1 MNKAITAGIA
11 GSVFGAGIVL
21 LAINIGG
28 APTASHTPAELIER
42 PVIAVSSESI
52 SITEIPRHHVAAG
65 QVSADQTIEL
75 SSRISGY
82 ISRLLPAEGATVNAG
97 ELLVEIDAAPVESE
111 IRQAKASLQQARSEL
126 SDARADVERFNELAK
141 TNAISREDLR
151 KAKLRQSRATAAVEN
166 ALARLAEHRAELA
179 YTQIKSPVRARIIEH
194 LSKAGDLAIPGAA
207 ILRLES
213 ISNPHF
219 ETWVPIS
226 IIDKLAFGNSV
237 SLKLEGQTGSI
248 QSIITELVRSADTET
263 RRCKVRLGLPEDIK
277 TLVGH
282 YGNAQFLLG
291 HDRHPMVAESALT
304 QRAGIDGVFII
315 DEKGFARFRSVRS
328 GRHWNNQVELLAG
341 PADGQLVILSPS
353 IHLRDGD
360 EVTTKPST

>member
-1 MNKAITAGIA
+1 MAGIA
-11 GSVFGAGIVL
+11 GSVFGAGVVF
-21 LAINIGG
+21 LAFYFGSEPHVSN
-28 APTASHTPAELIER
+28 SLSELTTR
-42 PVIAVSSESI
+42 PVISVSTESI
-52 SITEIPRHHVAAG
+52 TMIDIPRHHVAAG

-82 ISRLLPAEGATVNAG
+82 ISRLVPAEGTTVEAG
-97 ELLVEIDAAPVESE
+97 ELLVEIDAATVESS
-111 IRQAKASLQQARSEL
+111 IRQTKASLQEARSEL
-126 SDARADVERFNELAK
+126 SDARADIKRFNELAR
-141 TNAISREDLR
+141 TNAISKERIR
-151 KAKLRQSRATAAVEN
+151 KAKLRQSRATASVEN
-166 ALARLAEHRAELA
+166 ARARLAEHKAELA

-194 LSKAGDLAIPGAA
+194 LSKAGDLAIPGAP

-226 IIDKLAFGNSV
+226 IIDKLAVGNSV
-237 SLKLEGQTGSI
+237 ALNLEGQPTSI

-291 HDRHPMVAESALT
+291 HDQHPMVAESALI

-315 DEKGFARFRSVRS
+315 DDKGLARFRSVRS
-328 GRHWNNQVELLAG
+328 GRHWNNHIELLAG
-341 PADGQLVILSPS
+341 PAEGQSVILSPS
-353 IHLRDGD
+353 IYLRDGD
-360 EVTTKPST
+360 QVTTKPSL

>member
-1 MNKAITAGIA
+1 MNKVALAGIG
-11 GSVFGAGIVL
+11 GSILGAVVVL
-21 LAINIGG
+21 IYFNIGSESPVSNLVSELT
-28 APTASHTPAELIER
+28 ARPTIS
-42 PVIAVSSESI
+42 VSSERI
-52 SITEIPRHHVAAG
+52 SMMEIPRQHVAAG

-82 ISRLLPAEGATVNAG
+82 ISRLLPAEGAIVEAG
-97 ELLVEIDAAPVESE
+97 ELLIEIDAAAVESS
-111 IRQAKASLQQARSEL
+111 IRQTKASLQEAKSEL
-126 SDARADVERFNELAK
+126 SDARADVKRFNELAR
-141 TNAISREDLR
+141 TNAISKERIR

-166 ALARLAEHRAELA
+166 ARARLAEHRAELA
-179 YTQIKSPVRARIIEH
+179 YTQIKSPVRARIVEH
-194 LSKAGDLAIPGAA
+194 LSKAGDLAIPGTP

-219 ETWVPIS
+219 ETWVPIT
-226 IIDKLAFGNSV
+226 IIDQLAVGNTV
-237 SLKLEGQTGSI
+237 SLDLEGQPTSI
-248 QSIITELVRSADTET
+248 QSIITELVRSADAQT

-291 HDRHPMVAESALT
+291 HDPHPMIAKSALIE
-304 QRAGIDGVFII
+304 RAGIEGIFII

-328 GRHWNNQVELLAG
+328 GRHWNNYIELLAG
-341 PADGQLVILSPS
+341 PAEGKTAILSPS

-360 EVTTKPST
+360 RVTTKPSS